1 MVYDPPPDYG
11 PFERRNMKTAGMTP
25 FHIFL
30 LALACVFF
38 FIGAFAWPAPVEPYR
53 IKIVSAGLLAWCAS
67 SFF

>member
-1 MVYDPPPDYG
+1 
-11 PFERRNMKTAGMTP
+11 MKTAGMSP

-38 FIGAFAWPAPVEPYR
+38 VIGAFAWPAPVEPYR
-53 IKIVSAGLLAWCAS
+53 IKIVSAGLLAWCAA